1 MTAKPTS
8 LRFLVEQADE
18 LYSARHELAKVEKSV
33 ELLRSAERNSF
44 EIDWRLAR
52 AYFFVGQESG
62 SLVEKKAVYAAAVKA
77 ARNAVKESAD
87 RVEGNFWLGVNL
99 ALLAQLQA
107 KPFAIL
113 RALQAKRSLV
123 KAVEIDRGY
132 HGAGPLR
139 VLARLQHNLPRMLG
153 GGFER
158 ARQNYEAAIRIDPT
172 NTVTRIY
179 YAELLLKMNRV
190 EKAHEQLQSI
200 LLTTAHPVWKFECER
215 DQARAKTMLATLGR
229 RTGAA

>member
-1 MTAKPTS
+1 MTTKRNS

-18 LYSARHELAKVEKSV
+18 LYSARHELARVEKSV
-33 ELLRSAERNSF
+33 ELLRSVGRNSF

-52 AYFFVGQESG
+52 AYFFLGQESG
-62 SLVEKKAVYAAAVKA
+62 SIGEKRAIHAAGVKA
-77 ARNAVKESAD
+77 GRAAVKESAD

-99 ALLAQLQA
+99 ALLAQVQS

-113 RALQAKRSLV
+113 HAVQAKRALA

-139 VLARLQHNLPRMLG
+139 VLARLQQHLPLMLG
-153 GGFER
+153 GGSER
-158 ARQNYEAAIRIDPT
+158 AIKNYEEAIRIDPT

-179 YAELLLKMNRV
+179 LAELLLKMNRV
-190 EKAHEQLQSI
+190 EEAQEQLESI
-200 LLTTAHPVWKFECER
+200 LLTTPLPNWKFESER
-215 DQARAKTMLATLGR
+215 DQARAKAMLATLDR
-229 RTGAA
+229 RTSAA